1 MNYGFLGIFDRH
13 DDPDAAQALAS
24 KAIAKATGCSDE
36 DARKFLESIQGRYFA
51 EGVSKLM
58 SGKMALNPAVDAVVA
73 RWMHLKILTGFVCH
87 CELKADTGKDWP
99 PLTNSFVRAP
109 RAAAAKPSTAR
120 EASR

>member
-1 MNYGFLGIFDRH
+1 MNYGFLGIFDLH
-13 DDPDAAQALAS
+13 DDPGAALTLAS

-36 DARKFLESIQGRYFA
+36 DIRTFLESIQGRYFA

-58 SGKMALNPAVDAVVA
+58 SENALSTAAAVDVVVA

-99 PLTNSFVRAP
+99 PLTNSFV
-109 RAAAAKPSTAR
+109 
-120 EASR
+120 